1 MLFVG
6 LLFRLSP
13 RGRAEV
19 LSGVSKQKKAAMC
32 PVEKIIVL
40 DELCSGMRCSAV
52 GQEFNV
58 NESTIY
64 TK

>member
-6 LLFRLSP
+6 LPFRMSP
-13 RGRAEV
+13 GGRAEV
-19 LSGVSKQKKAAMC
+19 LSGVSKHQKAAMC
-32 PVEKIIVL
+32 PVEKIHVL
-40 DELCSGMRCSAV
+40 DKLCLGMRCSAV

-58 NESTIY
+58 NESTIH